1 MGVSR
6 GPSIRPAPLKI
17 VLRWAGQ
24 TRAGL
29 LSGRIAECNLSEAA
43 FRDALMS
50 RYRRLRIEGGAFCYT
65 LALGDRGGNVTE
77 LLVAD
82 SGSEYCECCKRR
94 MVQWNSA
101 LQPHYRL
108 VERFDRNHL

>member
-1 MGVSR
+1 VRSAV
-6 GPSIRPAPLKI
+6 PTKPL
-17 VLRWAGQ
+17 RE
-24 TRAGL
+24 TP
-29 LSGRIAECNLSEAA
+29 
-43 FRDALMS
+43 MS
-50 RYRRLRIEGGAFCYT
+50 RYRRLKIKGGAFFYT
-65 LALGDRGGNVTE
+65 LALADRGGNVTE

-108 VERFDRNHL
+108 VERSDRNHL